1 MGSHEQPLRVQDAEW
16 NMRIN
21 QRNLQ
26 VRIIHSLIIL
36 VGFLLIG
43 CFPRSSPAPEIG
55 PGSFKGEVI
64 ASWGEP
70 DQAQDFILPAEPFF
84 GPQESLVNLVPAG
97 TLIEEW
103 VYEIEDELLYIWFT
117 GEEDKPRDSWPV
129 LATGRYPKDA
139 IY

>member
-1 MGSHEQPLRVQDAEW
+1 MSCRRRSLPFQDAGW
-16 NMRIN
+16 KMMIN
-21 QRNLQ
+21 QKIFR
-26 VRIIHSLIIL
+26 VGIIQSLIFL